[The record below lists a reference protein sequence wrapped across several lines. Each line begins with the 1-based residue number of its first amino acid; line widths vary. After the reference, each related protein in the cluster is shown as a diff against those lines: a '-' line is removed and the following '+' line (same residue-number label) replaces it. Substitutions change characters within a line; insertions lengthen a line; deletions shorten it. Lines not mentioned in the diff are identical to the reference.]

1 MRTFGVSLV
10 VAAGLALAA
19 CGGGG
24 ESAEQEPAAGS
35 EGTAGS
41 EDTAGSQ
48 ALPPAPTVTGA
59 EARQL
64 VADGALLLDVTPNER
79 ADQSLIEGRTHIPLP
94 ELASRMSELP
104 RDRVIVVYC
113 FGGRGSPVAGA
124 RLQAEGFDVRVMGAR
139 AHWDE

>member
-1 MRTFGVSLV
+1 MRTFSTSLV
-10 VAAGLALAA
+10 VAVGLALAA
-19 CGGGG
+19 CGGG
-24 ESAEQEPAAGS
+24 ETSDEPAD
-35 EGTAGS
+35 TAGS
-41 EDTAGSQ
+41 EAP
-48 ALPPAPTVTGA
+48 LPAAPTVTGP
-59 EARQL
+59 EAREL

-94 ELASRMSELP
+94 ELAARMGALP

-139 AHWDE
+139 AHWDD